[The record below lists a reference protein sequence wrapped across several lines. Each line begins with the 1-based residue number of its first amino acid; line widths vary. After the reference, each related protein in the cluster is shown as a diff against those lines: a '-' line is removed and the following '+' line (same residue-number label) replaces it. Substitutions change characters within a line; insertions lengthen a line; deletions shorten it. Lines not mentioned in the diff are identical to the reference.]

1 MLCPIEEKN
10 LSNNDR
16 MCIIQGGKKKD
27 EQEKQKNIEEQKD
40 MKESDVKILKLNN
53 IIKQYNK
60 IV

>member
-1 MLCPIEEKN
+1 
-10 LSNNDR
+10 